1 MPCTLKGSADSGD
14 LPRSLKNRSASSQFT
29 NGELGPEMVA
39 KIEEAH
45 GCAGAAVV
53 ANVTLFLSGIKP
65 IPPRNRR
72 GYRLFVLITFTSSS
86 LTFFNYPVER
96 LTHRVFY
103 WLAVAN
109 VATFFFST
117 SPS

>member
-1 MPCTLKGSADSGD
+1 
-14 LPRSLKNRSASSQFT
+14 
-29 NGELGPEMVA
+29 MVA

-96 LTHRVFY
+96 LTHRVFLLVSY
-103 WLAVAN
+103 GECSYV
-109 VATFFFST
+109 FFQHK
-117 SPS
+117 P